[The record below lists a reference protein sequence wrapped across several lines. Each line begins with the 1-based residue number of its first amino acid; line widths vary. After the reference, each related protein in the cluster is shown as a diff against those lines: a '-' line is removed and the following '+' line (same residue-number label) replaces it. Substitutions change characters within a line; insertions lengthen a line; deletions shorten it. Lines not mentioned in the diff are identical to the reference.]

1 MGVLSQVI
9 SDAMGLPNQVI
20 SRGAFREAPK
30 DSLRGRVAL
39 HDGSLIGTRL
49 DGRSLTSLRP
59 GTRPGRRGGTAPR
72 KHVGHVTCDLLATAG
87 RARGGGGGE
96 GGGETAAGCV
106 TASEDRMLFFCL
118 SPFG

>member
-49 DGRSLTSLRP
+49 DGRSLSVASAGDAT
-59 GTRPGRRGGTAPR
+59 GAPR
-72 KHVGHVTCDLLATAG
+72 RDSASQARRSRDL
-87 RARGGGGGE
+87 
-96 GGGETAAGCV
+96 
-106 TASEDRMLFFCL
+106 
-118 SPFG
+118 